1 MAEEI
6 ELDHDQDAEL
16 VWHYTD
22 GRGLKSILE
31 NHVLWASSASFMND
45 FNELLSGSKLLA
57 DLFDSE
63 RKTLDVDVRNELDR
77 IIGFSD
83 FSRHG
88 KFILSAS
95 ERGDS
100 LTMWRAYGREEV
112 SYSIGLESSVDLA
125 PRIQRAGDMHP
136 FPPPGYYEEEF
147 EYDEDGYPILVSN
160 DPDFDFIE
168 GGAWTPVIY
177 NEGEQEKLI
186 RHAFATLRDQVRRS
200 RASDGSDKTAE
211 SFFLPGY
218 FIHEELHQIKDAG
231 FADEREQRILM
242 SVNPYWKY
250 VLHRAGRFGY
260 VPYLELGIPR
270 AGDPGFLAEDTVQKM
285 ERLPIRKINIG
296 PTPYRT
302 EAKASLLQLLDLLG
316 YHEVAVNV
324 SEIPFR

>member
-1 MAEEI
+1 MAQEI
-6 ELDHDQDAEL
+6 EHDHCDDAEL
-16 VWHYTD
+16 VWHYTN
-22 GRGLKSILE
+22 GQGLKSILE

-63 RKTLDVDVRNELDR
+63 RKSLDVYVRKELDR
-77 IIGFSD
+77 IIDFSD
-83 FSRHG
+83 FSRQG

-95 ERGDS
+95 ESGDS

-112 SYSIGLESSVDLA
+112 SYSIGLESSIELS

-147 EYDEDGYPILVSN
+147 EYDEDGYPVQISS

-177 NEGEQEKLI
+177 NEGEQERLI
-186 RHAFATLRDQVRRS
+186 RHAFATLRDQVKRT
-200 RASDGSDKTAE
+200 SDSGEKTDE
-211 SFFLPGY
+211 GFFPPGY

-250 VLHRAGRFGY
+250 VLHRAGRFGF

-270 AGDPGFLAEDTVQKM
+270 AGDSGVLPQGFVQKM

-296 PTPYRT
+296 PTPYRA
-302 EAKASLLQLLDLLG
+302 EAKASLLQLLDLMG
-316 YHEVAVNV
+316 YHEVTVGV